1 MKTLRILNKIARHL
15 SRFIGMPL
23 FILASFVPKDKNLWL
38 FGAWNGR
45 KYLDNPKYIFEQV
58 LKEWPQIKAIWICKD
73 RCLRDEL
80 RSKGLPADIAVSPRA
95 IWYQMRAGAVVFTH
109 SVAWEFL
116 PYCVGISSRRVQT
129 WHGMPIKKIGF
140 DDTRTPNAR
149 WRERIYTFF
158 IPYMTE
164 RCDLVLAGGP
174 EDRDRYRSAFN
185 VRSENVRITG
195 YPRNDRIQKAVATH
209 EGGFRAIYMPTF
221 RGAVGSEF
229 LLLEESGF
237 DFAKMDEVL
246 HSNDI
251 ILFMKIH
258 PVQCFSIRDIENIS
272 RCDNIK
278 IVKSEGDI
286 YETIGSYDALI
297 TDFSG
302 IFFDFM
308 VSGKPIIMAPFNLDS
323 YLANDRQLYY
333 SYDDICPSEKCLS
346 WEEVLKQLVK
356 LKSEGFVPDER
367 YKTLQR
373 RFHTY
378 LDCGSSQRAAYQI
391 ADVTGCRR

>member
-1 MKTLRILNKIARHL
+1 MQN
-15 SRFIGMPL
+15 
-23 FILASFVPKDKNLWL
+23 
-38 FGAWNGR
+38 
-45 KYLDNPKYIFEQV
+45 
-58 LKEWPQIKAIWICKD
+58 
-73 RCLRDEL
+73 
-80 RSKGLPADIAVSPRA
+80 
-95 IWYQMRAGAVVFTH
+95 
-109 SVAWEFL
+109 
-116 PYCVGISSRRVQT
+116 
-129 WHGMPIKKIGF
+129 
-140 DDTRTPNAR
+140 
-149 WRERIYTFF
+149 
-158 IPYMTE
+158 
-164 RCDLVLAGGP
+164 
-174 EDRDRYRSAFN
+174 
-185 VRSENVRITG
+185 
-195 YPRNDRIQKAVATH
+195 AVATH

-229 LLLEESGF
+229 NLLEESGF

-251 ILFMKIH
+251 ILFIKIH
-258 PVQCFSIRDIENIS
+258 PVQRFTIRDIESIS

-278 IVKSEGDI
+278 IVKNEGDI

-323 YLANDRQLYY
+323 YLAKDRQLYY

-346 WEEVLKQLVK
+346 WEEVLGQLVK

-378 LDCGSSQRAAYQI
+378 LDCGSSQRAAHQI
-391 ADVTGCRR
+391 ADVTGYRR